1 MVNASVLSPQTWPF
15 SLDWL
20 PVDAYLV
27 GGNVRDALLGR
38 KAEYLDLDFVLP
50 SDAVEIA
57 QKIAK
62 HYRAGYVVLDSDRQI
77 ARVVFD
83 RATVDFAQ
91 QVGDSLDADL
101 HRRDFTVNAIAYHP
115 HTHQLVDPL
124 QGYED
129 LQRRQIRMVAP
140 ENLKDD
146 PLRLLRAYRQS
157 AQLGFTLDPDTE
169 ETIQDLAGLLGR
181 VAPERVQ
188 AELNY
193 LLGTAAGTRRL
204 AMAWRDRLLVDWLPH
219 ATQRSMAQIA
229 GIDEA
234 VGQLRDRYPTF
245 VAELTHWPKDQQK
258 VSGMGRSW
266 LRVAKLAC
274 LVAETLPLAEAELW
288 HLKYSRLE
296 VQAVLTVLRSLILLP
311 GIAAQPSRRDQYYFF
326 RKVGNAFPALV
337 VRGMAQGLPLEA
349 IAPLIERFLNPD
361 DPVAYPKPLI
371 SGRELMQALDLRPS
385 PQVGRLLEAIQVAQA
400 EGAIADR
407 AAAIQF
413 AKRYAE
419 EEPDN

>member
-1 MVNASVLSPQTWPF
+1 M
-15 SLDWL
+15 
-20 PVDAYLV
+20 DAYLV

-38 KAEYLDLDFVLP
+38 KAEYLDLDFVMP
-50 SDAVEIA
+50 SEAVETA
-57 QKIAK
+57 QKIAQ
-62 HYRAGYVVLDSDRQI
+62 HYRAGYVVLDCDRQI

-91 QVGDSLDADL
+91 QVGGSLDADL

-115 HTHQLVDPL
+115 HTHRLVDPL
-124 QGYED
+124 HGYED

-140 ENLKDD
+140 ENLKED

-157 AQLGFTLDPDTE
+157 AQLGFALDPATE
-169 ETIQDLAGLLGR
+169 ETIQDLADLLGK

-193 LLGTAAGTRRL
+193 LLGTAAGTERL
-204 AMAWRDRLLVDWLPH
+204 AMAWRDRLLARWLPH
-219 ATQRSMAQIA
+219 ATQRGMDRIA
-229 GIDEA
+229 GIDDA
-234 VGQLRDRYPTF
+234 TALLRDRYPAF
-245 VAELTHWPKDQQK
+245 FAELTNWLKDQQK

-266 LRVAKLAC
+266 LRIAKLTC
-274 LVAETLPLAEAELW
+274 LVSEDPTLGEQELW
-288 HLKYSRLE
+288 TLKYSRLE
-296 VQAVLTVLRSLILLP
+296 VQAVLTVLRSLTLLP
-311 GIAAQPSRRDQYYFF
+311 DIASHPSRRAQYYFF
-326 RKVGNAFPALV
+326 RKVGNTFPALV
-337 VRGMAQGLPLEA
+337 VRGMAQGLALEA

-371 SGRELMQALDLRPS
+371 SGRELMQALNLRPS
-385 PQVGRLLEAIQVAQA
+385 PQVGRLLEAIQLAQA

-407 AAAIQF
+407 DAAIQF

-419 EEPDN
+419 EEESANPPNL